1 VNKTNPIKELH
12 MSRNLRDKML
22 TRKAEY
28 KAVGR
33 YAKQTDPGMIE
44 MLEEDGYPTTLEA
57 IGQVIE
63 QSDPEMFD
71 HILNDIL
78 GNID

>member
-1 VNKTNPIKELH
+1 
-12 MSRNLRDKML
+12 
-22 TRKAEY
+22 
-28 KAVGR
+28 
-33 YAKQTDPGMIE
+33 MIE

-71 HILNDIL
+71 QILNDIL

>member
-1 VNKTNPIKELH
+1 MNQ
-12 MSRNLRDKML
+12 NLRDRIL
-22 TRKAEY
+22 TRTAEY

-44 MLEEDGYPTTLEA
+44 RMQEDGYPITLTS
-57 IGQVIE
+57 IGQVME

-71 HILNDIL
+71 HILNVILL
-78 GNID
+78 GNDD